1 MSMAV
6 CHCCNSG
13 GDRYPVDEWRFLGML
28 HASNEREVQTFLLSP
43 DESSYAK
50 FLRVD
55 MVSHYGSE
63 HFCPLSLL
71 RVNGS
76 SMMEVSAL
84 HRDVIFNDVI
94 VM

>member
-1 MSMAV
+1 M
-6 CHCCNSG
+6 
-13 GDRYPVDEWRFLGML
+13 DEWRFLGML

-43 DESSYAK
+43 EESSYAK

-55 MVSHYGSE
+55 VVSHYGSE

-76 SMMEVSAL
+76 SMMEVL
-84 HRDVIFNDVI
+84 HNNNYYYVIMDDII
-94 VM
+94 VMS